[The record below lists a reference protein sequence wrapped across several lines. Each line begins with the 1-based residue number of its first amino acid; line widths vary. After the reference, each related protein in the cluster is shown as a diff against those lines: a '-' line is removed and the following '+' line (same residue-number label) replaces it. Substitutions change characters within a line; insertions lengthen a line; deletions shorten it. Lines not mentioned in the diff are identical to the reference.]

1 MRKLIL
7 LFVSVVLLSSCDEG
21 RDQYNNWLT
30 GKWEFNDKTEYIN
43 FFDDDVFI
51 MNDTIQG
58 SYEVQD
64 GDDKDLWYYYI
75 SKSGLTTGYGIMSFS
90 DVSKNKMTVYGM
102 PLHEEEQIEIYR
114 KCMNYVRIT

>member
-90 DVSKNKMTVYGM
+90 NVSKNKMTVYGM

-114 KCMNYVRIT
+114 K

>member
-30 GKWEFNDKTEYIN
+30 GKWEFN
-43 FFDDDVFI
+43 DDVFI

-114 KCMNYVRIT
+114 K